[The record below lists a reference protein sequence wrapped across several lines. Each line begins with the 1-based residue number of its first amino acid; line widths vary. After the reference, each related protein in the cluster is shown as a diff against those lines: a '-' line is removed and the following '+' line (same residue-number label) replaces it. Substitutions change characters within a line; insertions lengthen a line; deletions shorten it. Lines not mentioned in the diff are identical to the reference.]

1 VYAIDLM
8 SRHARIEEKDFFD
21 VPCERRFDVLV
32 QSMVINNVD
41 PARKRGEMLLR
52 CAAHL
57 KPGGFMLITLPR
69 LCIEKSSFVSRKRWL
84 AMVRGSGF
92 EMVASKDTPKVA
104 FFVLQLKGGDD
115 GDGGEDIDEGD
126 DSDSNDGKVGSSGGI
141 RGSGGG
147 GARGARG
154 ASGSCGGSGG
164 SSSTVASPVEY
175 TVQNS
180 SGGSS
185 GGLGSSGSGGGGS
198 SSSTGVGDDVEA
210 AFAFASADKWSEL
223 AFQYPDPPPVVVK
236 GRKMN
241 NAFAVSFV
249 PPQQCNATEAKT

>member
-1 VYAIDLM
+1 MYAIDLM
-8 SRHARIEEKDFFD
+8 SRHARIEERDFFD

-84 AMVRGSGF
+84 AMIRGSGF

-115 GDGGEDIDEGD
+115 SDEGED
-126 DSDSNDGKVGSSGGI
+126 SDGNAGKVGSSGGI
-141 RGSGGG
+141 GGSGGS
-147 GARGARG
+147 GARG
-154 ASGSCGGSGG
+154 ASGTSGGSGG
-164 SSSTVASPVEY
+164 SSSTVASPAVY
-175 TVQNS
+175 TGKS
-180 SGGSS
+180 SNGCSS
-185 GGLGSSGSGGGGS
+185 SSLGSSGSDGGGS
-198 SSSTGVGDDVEA
+198 SSSAGLDDDVEA

-249 PPQQCNATEAKT
+249 PPQQCNATEEKT